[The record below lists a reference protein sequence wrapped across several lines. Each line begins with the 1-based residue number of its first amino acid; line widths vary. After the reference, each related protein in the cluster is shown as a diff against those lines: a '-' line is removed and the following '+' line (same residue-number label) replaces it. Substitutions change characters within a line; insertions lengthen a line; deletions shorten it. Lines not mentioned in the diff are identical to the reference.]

1 MPKPHLPETLA
12 PDLLERLRTRFHPWE
27 LIRDWGLTLDSVEP
41 GRAVM
46 RLVPSRCVVN
56 GPRGNVNGGVLAS
69 MADLTGAVAVST
81 AFDGAMPIATS
92 DLHIRYL
99 EPARGEV
106 LADASILR
114 FSGRGAIVECRLTV
128 GDRLVALCTANFA
141 IRQGLGG

>member
-81 AFDGAMPIATS
+81 AFDSGMTPSKCSERISCTS
-92 DLHIRYL
+92 STL
-99 EPARGEV
+99 
-106 LADASILR
+106 SI
-114 FSGRGAIVECRLTV
+114 SP
-128 GDRLVALCTANFA
+128 NFTR
-141 IRQGLGG
+141 IGQ